1 MYIFLYDLL
10 PLAFYFTVFIYLIKK
25 QPFIFVIF
33 FYLFM
38 QQIKNILSNLYVN
51 LNAPVFMREVEKYS
65 TNDGSLFLLIILYMP
80 ALFIIYFMYQKR
92 FEKTSFEGEKLIF
105 LTKENTLFFVN
116 FFLYGTLLIE
126 LILIIH
132 ISVYNTPLFNPNINK
147 NNYWTDYALIPKI
160 KFLSSQLSLLLFI
173 NGFIYAKQTLFG
185 YKNRKRFLYYLIVIL
200 GIFYYILMKQK
211 FGGPLLMIFS
221 FYLPYF
227 LIGIVF
233 HRINLQKAIK
243 GLIFIFSILLFT
255 IYGYFYM
262 RFGNDALKMIFE
274 RVFSLQ
280 SEIWEVT
287 YQYFMSNKL
296 PFDNNEFLKELSILF
311 GFSDDGYTGMQYVMS
326 KVMEPDYFNFFIN
339 IHINLS
345 SAYPSYLFY
354 LFDDPHAKIIFIY
367 IIDVLLY
374 TVYIFLGFKVVE
386 KILQNKVIT
395 AGLYLKLFFSFK
407 AIIGQVYLTSVFTFK
422 EVLFVIL
429 IILVE
434 LNFFKDKSLK
444 ASSYENIIYQRN

>member
-1 MYIFLYDLL
+1 MYFFLYDLL
-10 PLAFYFTVFIYLIKK
+10 PLTLYFTVFIYLIKK
-25 QPFIFVIF
+25 QPFIFIIF

-65 TNDGSLFLLIILYMP
+65 TNDGSLLLLIILYIP
-80 ALFIIYFMYQKR
+80 ALFIIYFMYQKK
-92 FEKTSFEGEKLIF
+92 FKYSFQKEKLLFI
-105 LTKENTLFFVN
+105 TKRNSTFFIN
-116 FFLYGTLLIE
+116 FFLFATLLIE
-126 LILIIH
+126 LILIVH
-132 ISVYNTPLFNPNINK
+132 ILIYNTPLFHPNINK
-147 NNYWTDYALIPKI
+147 NNYWTDYALFPKI

-173 NGFIYAKQTLFG
+173 NGFLYTKQTLFG
-185 YKNRKRFLYYLIVIL
+185 YIKRKKRYLYHLMLVL
-200 GIFYYILMKQK
+200 SIFYYILMKQK

-227 LIGIVF
+227 VISLFF
-233 HRINLQKAIK
+233 HKINLKKAIK
-243 GLIFIFSILLFT
+243 SLIFISIILAFT

-262 RFGNDALKMIFE
+262 RFGDNAWKMILE

-287 YQYFMSNKL
+287 YQYFVSNKL
-296 PFDNNEFLKELSILF
+296 PFDDNEFLKELSILF
-311 GFSDDGYTGMQYVMS
+311 GFTDHGYTGMQYVMS
-326 KVMEPDYFNFFIN
+326 KVMEADYFNFFID

-354 LFDDPHAKIIFIY
+354 LFEDPHIEFIFIY
-367 IIDVLLY
+367 IIDIVLY
-374 TVYIFLGFKVVE
+374 GIYIFLGFKVIE
-386 KILQNKVIT
+386 KLLQNKIII
-395 AGLYLKLFFSFK
+395 AGLYLKLFFSFE
-407 AIIGQVYLTSVFTFK
+407 AIIGQVYLDSIFTFK

-434 LNFFKDKSLK
+434 ANFFKNKNLK
-444 ASSYENIIYQRN
+444 VHNSENIIYQRN